1 MEHGIDNLNPEHK
14 NGANNMLGLL
24 RGLLIGGLVGAG
36 TMLLLAPQSGKKTR
50 AQIRQKSLELRD
62 QTTEAIEDAVAQAG
76 NKAHQ
81 IRADVSKQTK
91 ELEQRGQD
99 IVDGQKKRWSPVVEA
114 GKTAIQGS

>member
-1 MEHGIDNLNPEHK
+1 MEHEMDNLSQGYE
-14 NGANNMLGLL
+14 NGPNNIWGVL
-24 RGLLIGGLVGAG
+24 RGLLIGGLIGAG
-36 TMLLLAPQSGKKTR
+36 TMLLLAPQSGKETR

-62 QTTEAIEDAVAQAG
+62 QATEAIEDAVAQVG
-76 NKAHQ
+76 DKAHH

-99 IVDGQKKRWSPVVEA
+99 MVDGQKKRWSPVVEA